1 MVVHRDDLLRVAHFD
16 ARIARA
22 QVRAESRLV
31 SEQTNTN
38 GRLSGGR

>member
-1 MVVHRDDLLRVAHFD
+1 VVVHRDDLLCMANLH
-16 ARIARA
+16 ARDTG
-22 QVRAESRLV
+22 AEIGLEPLLV